1 MNVELTGT
9 FCNERH
15 RWESSR
21 EGESDTIVGAI
32 NTAGSLVS
40 IRGQADPLE
49 LRQGLDYRF
58 LGHWKDYRNPRTG
71 RTERQFN
78 FNSFVESAPAGRNAI
93 AAYIAAAG
101 EGHGL
106 GPQRARKLYDLF
118 GEDAVRVL
126 REEPERAAEALIKVR
141 LSVSVES
148 CQAVAALL
156 QTKYA
161 TEAVQIE
168 LTSLL
173 AGRGF
178 PRTITRNAIQRWGA
192 KAARIIR
199 RDPYRLM
206 VFQNCG
212 FKKTDAMYLDLG
224 LKPDRL
230 KRQALCAWYA
240 VASDSEGH
248 TWFPAMRAS
257 NYIVQNLTG
266 AEVDATR
273 ALELAIRCRA
283 LGEEYSRGINGPI
296 IEGNDGLRWIAE
308 GKNAR
313 HEKQIAEI
321 AARATNES
329 HRWPDPTNIT
339 GLYPHQSEQLKNAL
353 DSQLAILGGSPG
365 TGKTVTAGLLIQELG
380 KTFGLNNIMIAAP
393 TGKAAVRLTENLVKL
408 KIDIRARTVAS
419 WLNWLDRQKE
429 TTVFP
434 HQVIVV
440 DEVSMMDTDAMAALM
455 RGAARGTHFLFIG
468 DIYQLPPVGHGA
480 PLRDLIAAGV
490 PYGELREIRRNSGGI
505 VEACA
510 AIRDGAPW
518 GEGDNLIISG
528 CATPDLQIASMLNV
542 CRAAKHQGL
551 DPIWDVQII
560 AAVNQKSP
568 LARTNLN
575 EILQAEL
582 NLNAGQSGQLFRL
595 NDKVVNLENNKFQLI
610 EGSQEEDSGNNEVG
624 DDGKPKKPEAFVAN
638 GELGRVVELQESF
651 LLVELSSPRRV
662 IRVPRGKAKAQ
673 TAKDSEAEPINDG
686 SGDGEKQST
695 GCTFDLGYGLTCHKM
710 QGSSARWVVVMLD
723 NYPGAL
729 RVASREWLY
738 TAISRAEQLCYLVGQ
753 KSTADQMTRNIS
765 LQKRKTFLRERVAIE
780 TSKLLISGVTG

>member
-1 MNVELTGT
+1 MNIELTGT

-15 RWESSR
+15 RWESTR
-21 EGESDTIVGAI
+21 EGESDTIVGSI
-32 NTAGSLVS
+32 RSSIDGGSIIS
-40 IRGQADPLE
+40 IRGQADRLE
-49 LRQGLDYRF
+49 LRQGLAYRF
-58 LGHWKDYRNPRTG
+58 FGHWKDYRNPRTG
-71 RTERQFN
+71 LTERQFN
-78 FNSFVESAPAGRNAI
+78 FNSFVESAPAGREAI
-93 AAYIAAAG
+93 AAYISAAG
-101 EGHGL
+101 EGLGI
-106 GPQRARKLYDLF
+106 GPQRARKLFDLF

-126 REEPERAAEALIKVR
+126 REEPQRAAEALATAR
-141 LSVSVES
+141 LATAPNLCES
-148 CQAVAALL
+148 IAEILRSKQ
-156 QTKYA
+156 A

-178 PRTITRNAIQRWGA
+178 PRTTTRNAIQRWGA

-230 KRQALCAWYA
+230 KRQALCAWYSI
-240 VASDSEGH
+240 ASDSEGH
-248 TWFPAMRAS
+248 TWFPAFRAS
-257 NYIVQNLTG
+257 NYITQNITG
-266 AEVDATR
+266 AAVDPER
-273 ALELAIRCRA
+273 ALQLAIRA
-283 LGEEYSRGINGPI
+283 GAIGQEYTSGVNGPLVQDAN
-296 IEGNDGLRWIAE
+296 GVRWISE
-308 GKNAR
+308 GKNSR

-321 AARATNES
+321 AARS
-329 HRWPDPTNIT
+329 MQDPHRWPDPENVD
-339 GLYPHQSEQLKNAL
+339 GLSAHQETQLKKAL
-353 DSQLAILGGSPG
+353 SSQIAILGGSPG
-365 TGKTVTAGLLIQELG
+365 TGKTFTAGYTIEELG
-380 KTFGLNNIMIAAP
+380 KTFGLNNILIAAP
-393 TGKAAVRLTENLVKL
+393 TGKAAVRLTENLVML
-408 KIDIRARTVAS
+408 GIDVRARTVAS

-510 AIRDGAPW
+510 AIRDGASW
-518 GEGDNLIISG
+518 GEGDNLVITG
-528 CATPDLQIASMLNV
+528 CDDAEKQIATMLRI
-542 CRAAKHQGL
+542 CREAKSQGL
-551 DPIWDVQII
+551 DPVWDVQII
-560 AAVNQKSP
+560 AAVNEKSP
-568 LARTNLN
+568 LARTKLN

-582 NLNAGQSGQLFRL
+582 NLNAGQSSQLFRL

-610 EGSQEEDSGNNEVG
+610 DGSQEEGTEDQGEIEPGKNGNKES
-624 DDGKPKKPEAFVAN
+624 FVAN
-638 GELGRVVELQESF
+638 GELGRVVEIAEAF
-651 LLVELSSPRRV
+651 FLVELSSPRRI
-662 IRVPRGKAKAQ
+662 IRVPRGKAKAA
-673 TAKDSEAEPINDG
+673 TAKDKEAEPI
-686 SGDGEKQST
+686 DGEKVSS

-723 NYPGAL
+723 EYPGAM

-738 TAISRAEQLCYLVGQ
+738 TAISRAEKACYLVGKKQ
-753 KSTADQMTRNIS
+753 TADRMTRNIS

-780 TSKLLISGVTG
+780 TAKLLLGAV